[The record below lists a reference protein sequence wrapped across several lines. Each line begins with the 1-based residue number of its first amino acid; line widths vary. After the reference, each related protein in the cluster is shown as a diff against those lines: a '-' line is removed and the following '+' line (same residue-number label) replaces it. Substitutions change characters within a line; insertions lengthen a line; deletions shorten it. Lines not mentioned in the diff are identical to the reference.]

1 MSNLRIDHFKP
12 KTTRIKTMRIA
23 ILDDWL
29 DCALDS
35 CDWNRLGPDV
45 TIDVFHDTIAGTA
58 LVERLRPHDIICMM
72 RERTPVDAALMSQLP
87 NLKGIVTSGMRNA
100 ALDIDAAKSRGLMV
114 SGTGSPG
121 HATSEL
127 AFTLIAMQAR
137 QIFASATT
145 MRDGGWQ
152 THLGRDLRGARLGIL
167 GLGRLGTQL
176 AGYAKAFGMEIQAWS
191 QNLTEARC
199 DVVGVSYVDRETLFR
214 SSDFISI
221 HLKLSARV
229 RHLVGAEEIA
239 MMKPD
244 AYLVNTSRA
253 PIIDME
259 ALTNALVNQQIAGAA
274 IDVYDHEPIPATD
287 PLRNMPNLLMTPHI
301 GYVTRETM
309 DIFYGETLDAVE
321 AMIAGT
327 PIRELMP

>member
-1 MSNLRIDHFKP
+1 MK
-12 KTTRIKTMRIA
+12 IA

-29 DCALDS
+29 ECAMDS
-35 CDWNRLGPDV
+35 CDWNRLGVDV
-45 TIDVFHDTIAGTA
+45 TIDTFHNTITGTA
-58 LVERLRPHDIICMM
+58 LVERLQPYDIICMM
-72 RERTPVDAALMSQLP
+72 RERTPIDAALMDQLP

-137 QIFASATT
+137 QIFASATA

-167 GLGRLGTQL
+167 GLGRLGAQL

-191 QNLTEARC
+191 QNLTKERC
-199 DVVGVSYVDRETLFR
+199 DEVGVSYVDRDSFFR

-229 RHLVGAEEIA
+229 HHLVGAEEIA

-259 ALTNALVNQQIAGAA
+259 ALTTALESRQIAGAA
-274 IDVYDHEPIPATD
+274 IDVYDHEPVPAND
-287 PLRNMPNLLMTPHI
+287 PLRNTSNLLMTPHI

-309 DIFYGETLDAVE
+309 GIFYGETLEAVE
-321 AMIAGT
+321 AMIAGS

>member
-1 MSNLRIDHFKP
+1 
-12 KTTRIKTMRIA
+12 MRIA

-29 DCALDS
+29 DYALDS

-58 LVERLRPHDIICMM
+58 LVERLQPYEIICMM
-72 RERTPVDAALMSQLP
+72 RERTPVDAALLDQLP
-87 NLKGIVTSGMRNA
+87 NLIGIVTSGMRNA
-100 ALDIDAAKSRGLMV
+100 ALDIDAARSRGLMI

-199 DVVGVSYVDRETLFR
+199 DAVGVSYVDRETLFR

-229 RHLVGAEEIA
+229 RHLVGAEEMA

-253 PIIDME
+253 PIIDMK

-321 AMIAGT
+321 AMIADA
-327 PIRELMP
+327 PIRKLMP

>member
-1 MSNLRIDHFKP
+1 
-12 KTTRIKTMRIA
+12 MRIA

-35 CDWNRLGPDV
+35 CDWNRLGVDV
-45 TIDVFHDTIAGTA
+45 TIDTFHDTIAGTA
-58 LVERLRPHDIICMM
+58 LVERLQPYDIICMM
-72 RERTPVDAALMSQLP
+72 RERTPIDAALMDELP

-137 QIFASATT
+137 QIFASATA

-167 GLGRLGTQL
+167 GLGRLGAQL

-191 QNLTEARC
+191 QNLTEERC
-199 DVVGVSYVDRETLFR
+199 DEVGVSYVDRDTLFR

-229 RHLVGAEEIA
+229 RQLVGAEEIA

-259 ALTNALVNQQIAGAA
+259 ALTNALVKRQIAGAA
-274 IDVYDHEPIPATD
+274 IDVYDHEPVSPTD
-287 PLRNMPNLLMTPHI
+287 PIRNTQNLLMTPHI

>member
-1 MSNLRIDHFKP
+1 
-12 KTTRIKTMRIA
+12 MRIA

-58 LVERLRPHDIICMM
+58 LVERLQPYDIICMM
-72 RERTPVDAALMSQLP
+72 RERTPVDAALMNQLP
-87 NLKGIVTSGMRNA
+87 NLQGIVTSGMRNA

-114 SGTGSPG
+114 SGTSSPG